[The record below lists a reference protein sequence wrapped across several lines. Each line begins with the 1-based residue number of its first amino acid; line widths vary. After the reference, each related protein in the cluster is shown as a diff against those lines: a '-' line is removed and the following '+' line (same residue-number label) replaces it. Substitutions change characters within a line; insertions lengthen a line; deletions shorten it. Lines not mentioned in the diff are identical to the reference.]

1 MAHMHFFSDFP
12 RLLGNEGTAA
22 VPGAALEEEV
32 EIWVFS
38 LLVLKQLEDIKVKM
52 SDKRLCMWI
61 RISEK
66 KKKIWID
73 EPNLEIITIWLQLQ
87 PQLHVSCL

>member
-66 KKKIWID
+66 KKRFGLMSRTWKSL
-73 EPNLEIITIWLQLQ
+73 PYGYNYN
-87 PQLHVSCL
+87 HNYM